1 MPLFQVLLIMKCG
14 LLCLVQSKPSKPKIT
29 GDLNVEVNR
38 YIELTCSS
46 QSTLAPFY
54 YSKLFT
60 LSYTW
65 FVNDTKMDGETRG
78 TLRLYVTRDLKYN
91 RYSCT
96 ATEEDMESDRSDSIQ
111 INPLYGP
118 DRIIITPEPG
128 KLTVREG
135 ETIGPF
141 VCTADCNPTCSIT
154 WRVKNFDVFSD
165 ARSEMET
172 LLQQAVQRG
181 MQLFRC
187 KADWREITF
196 KENIQLDVQYLDGP
210 LLYII
215 DKIKSYIELTEYAPL
230 RISCQVDGNPA
241 PTIRLSRGQA
251 DTELDERKGTWLNY
265 TIDTA
270 QCTHTDTY
278 RCSGRSTGFNITEK
292 VININVLCYT
302 SNFKSTFGSKS
313 GIDTKVNV
321 AVPIIANPPPRASDF
336 KWDGPVPVSVRTTIS
351 RGDVTYKHL
360 IRSSIPVKDRNYF
373 GNYTL
378 SYNGE
383 IITKITINPEGQ
395 HLQIS
400 TRFMSGNVIFTWTP
414 SNYSS
419 YDVLITRD
427 TTSDTLWTRVSDTQY
442 TVRDVLLYEKI
453 TINVR
458 ETSSSV
464 DNRLTYNVF
473 KIKTKVGDTVNLS
486 WTAPFFPV
494 AGQYNV
500 YHTYS
505 ENRTIFS
512 IRSSGVSYGGN
523 NQSTKYTYLTRPFT
537 STNIMFSI
545 RDITL
550 DDAGYYNGGT
560 SDEAAWSGGGVVLV
574 VHNKPSKPKVTGD
587 LNVEVNRY
595 ITLTCSSQSTSAPVY
610 YSKLLTLSHTW
621 LVNETRI
628 SGETRETLRL
638 YVTKNLK
645 YNRYTC
651 TAREDD
657 MESDRSDPV
666 QINPL
671 YGPDIIIIT
680 PEPKLNIN
688 DKLTVRE
695 GDTIGPFVCTADCN
709 PLCNITWRVKT
720 SDGFSD
726 ARSEMGTLL
735 KQPVQRDMQLFR
747 CQADRGNRIL
757 KQGFQLDVQY
767 LDDTLLY
774 INGEM
779 KSNIELNE
787 NAPLRISC
795 HVDGNPA
802 PTIRLSRGQA
812 DTVLE
817 QRQGTWLNYTID
829 MAQCTDTDTYRC
841 RGTSTGFSNTDKVI
855 NINVLCNTRFDKAD
869 RFKST
874 YGSKSGSDTTITVT
888 VPIIAYPPPQSSDFK
903 WDGPVSVSA
912 RTTFSTG
919 YVSYKHVIE
928 SFIPVKDHTYFGNYT
943 LSYKGQTVTRITIN
957 AEDVPQTPTNFT
969 GYSYTNGSVSLTWV
983 SGFNGGPEQFFLL
996 YAMEG
1001 SNWKV
1006 IGNVSDP
1013 GEGRLVFFD
1022 PRFLSPGQEY
1032 SFRIQSCNRMNC
1044 SLLSADTKVTVKDN
1058 LLENSSM
1065 ESAGE
1070 VASRSCIIAISLVS
1084 LLLGLTWFM
1093 VAVFVL
1099 YNRRCRNVHQNSKHD
1114 EESTQLQ
1121 TQNMTQH
1128 TTDVWVSCTCK
1139 GSELIRSK

>member
-1 MPLFQVLLIMKCG
+1 
-14 LLCLVQSKPSKPKIT
+14 
-29 GDLNVEVNR
+29 
-38 YIELTCSS
+38 
-46 QSTLAPFY
+46 
-54 YSKLFT
+54 
-60 LSYTW
+60 
-65 FVNDTKMDGETRG
+65 
-78 TLRLYVTRDLKYN
+78 
-91 RYSCT
+91 
-96 ATEEDMESDRSDSIQ
+96 
-111 INPLYGP
+111 
-118 DRIIITPEPG
+118 
-128 KLTVREG
+128 
-135 ETIGPF
+135 
-141 VCTADCNPTCSIT
+141 
-154 WRVKNFDVFSD
+154 
-165 ARSEMET
+165 
-172 LLQQAVQRG
+172 
-181 MQLFRC
+181 
-187 KADWREITF
+187 
-196 KENIQLDVQYLDGP
+196 
-210 LLYII
+210 
-215 DKIKSYIELTEYAPL
+215 
-230 RISCQVDGNPA
+230 
-241 PTIRLSRGQA
+241 
-251 DTELDERKGTWLNY
+251 
-265 TIDTA
+265 
-270 QCTHTDTY
+270 
-278 RCSGRSTGFNITEK
+278 
-292 VININVLCYT
+292 
-302 SNFKSTFGSKS
+302 
-313 GIDTKVNV
+313 
-321 AVPIIANPPPRASDF
+321 
-336 KWDGPVPVSVRTTIS
+336 
-351 RGDVTYKHL
+351 
-360 IRSSIPVKDRNYF
+360 
-373 GNYTL
+373 
-378 SYNGE
+378 
-383 IITKITINPEGQ
+383 
-395 HLQIS
+395 
-400 TRFMSGNVIFTWTP
+400 MSGNVIFTWTP

-671 YGPDIIIIT
+671 
-680 PEPKLNIN
+680 
-688 DKLTVRE
+688 
-695 GDTIGPFVCTADCN
+695 
-709 PLCNITWRVKT
+709 
-720 SDGFSD
+720 
-726 ARSEMGTLL
+726 
-735 KQPVQRDMQLFR
+735 
-747 CQADRGNRIL
+747 
-757 KQGFQLDVQY
+757 Y

-1044 SLLSADTKVTVKDN
+1044 SLLSADTKVTVK
-1058 LLENSSM
+1058 
-1065 ESAGE
+1065 G
-1070 VASRSCIIAISLVS
+1070 
-1084 LLLGLTWFM
+1084 
-1093 VAVFVL
+1093 
-1099 YNRRCRNVHQNSKHD
+1099 KP
-1114 EESTQLQ
+1114 
-1121 TQNMTQH
+1121 
-1128 TTDVWVSCTCK
+1128 
-1139 GSELIRSK
+1139 